1 MHRRAGTQA
10 DAECTM
16 DPGSAAH
23 RHSASKTRVNA
34 LMAPRSIRGTLPHP
48 EERSLARISFGQT
61 AHLTLERLVDGALGF
76 VLYLPQMGL
85 AAKTLGIDLV
95 DVFGAGR
102 PRGKPSAIGNDLD
115 PAERLTVAGRGR
127 ERRAN
132 RLAGQF
138 PPRGVFAR
146 KRPAHTSPC

>member
-23 RHSASKTRVNA
+23 RHSASKTRVTA
-34 LMAPRSIRGTLPHP
+34 LMALRSIRGTLPHP

-85 AAKTLGIDLV
+85 AAKTLRIDLV
-95 DVFGAGR
+95 DLFGAGR
-102 PRGKPSAIGNDLD
+102 ARRKPSAIGNDLD
-115 PAERLTVAGRGR
+115 PAERLAVSGS
-127 ERRAN
+127 RRQCRAH

-138 PPRGVFAR
+138 CHRELFAR
-146 KRPAHTSPC
+146 QRLQQILL